1 MLGLHANCTYR
12 QFFSGTLKQFK
23 KEETYKG
30 FKGRNQVRLKNDEII
45 DAIGE
50 GRQLH
55 LSWRAD
61 YLYLLL
67 QSLRSILLH

>member
-12 QFFSGTLKQFK
+12 QFFSGALKQFK

-50 GRQLH
+50 GK
-55 LSWRAD
+55 
-61 YLYLLL
+61 
-67 QSLRSILLH
+67 